1 MQALLVLVLGAA
13 ALLGAEQG
21 ASSGLAGTVNAP
33 AKGTASPAKPIDAR
47 EQEARALR
55 GQVAQLMLVTLKG
68 LYGPNSDDR
77 EVLTQ
82 CPPGGVV
89 IPLIVKPQ
97 DAAEYITELR
107 SMPIEKRSGIPLL
120 VGANLYDLPRHERGG
135 AASFAQLPSLL
146 SISASGDMALTER
159 LAKLTADHLSTMGFN
174 LNLGPALDLAPT
186 LADAN
191 GNVQHFGSNP
201 NFAAVAGGTI
211 ITALEAN
218 GVLSMP
224 MGFPGGGC
232 NRLPRSPATL
242 LTPRPRLMQEDLFP
256 FVRAI
261 ERGAALLHVGNTLA
275 PTIDAE
281 SRPAS
286 LSAAVMRDLIRKEL
300 RYQGVIVAGPMD
312 AGEIKRLYDPEQA
325 AILALEAGADMLY
338 WGEPGPH
345 VTKAVEAIA
354 RAVEKGALDGKK
366 ISAALERIVKLKKDR
381 GLSARELPN
390 KGKAAALATKGRYPK
405 EAYEIERHSITLVQ
419 NRDNVLPLTKGASI
433 PVGVTG
439 VVGVEVLQK
448 ALKEYLGA
456 VVEQPIATAKH
467 LGDIEDFEISRLTEH
482 SQGMRTAVCV
492 FTDMPKTQGEAR
504 LVREFKKSGA
514 RVVVVLLGYPRALPQ
529 LTDADAIVL
538 AYCDPGMCAES
549 LRAVADVLV
558 GQGPVAVLPAVREM
572 KTQTGKTEVFNV
584 ADVTRSPTGR
594 LPVSLAAPFAA
605 GFTLSYDASIAIKK
619 AEWDFGDKKGAK
631 GPRVEHAFQVPGRY
645 SVTLTVTDKHGEA
658 SSGVFDVVAE

>member
-55 GQVAQLMLVTLKG
+55 GQVSQLMLVTLKG

-97 DAAEYITELR
+97 DAAEYITGLR

-120 VGANLYDLPRHERGG
+120 IGANLYDLPRHERGA

-146 SISASGDMALTER
+146 SIAAAGDMALTER
-159 LAKLTADHLSTMGFN
+159 LAKLTADHLSTMGFT

-186 LADAN
+186 LADAT

-201 NFAAVAGGTI
+201 NFAAAAGGTI
-211 ITALEAN
+211 ITALGAN

-242 LTPRPRLMQEDLFP
+242 LTPRSRLMQEDLFP

-261 ERGAALLHVGNTLA
+261 ERGAVLLHVGNTLA

-312 AGEIKRLYDPEQA
+312 AGEIKRLYDPERA

-366 ISAALERIVKLKKDR
+366 ISAALERVVKLKKDR

-390 KGKAAALATKGRYPK
+390 KGKAAALATKNRYPK

-448 ALKEYLGA
+448 ALKEHLDV

-482 SQGMRTAVCV
+482 GQGMRTAVCV
-492 FTDMPKTQGEAR
+492 FTDMPRTQGQVR
-504 LVREFKKSGA
+504 LTRELKKSGA

-572 KTQTGKTEVFNV
+572 KTQTGKAEVFNV

-605 GFTLSYDASIAIKK
+605 GFTLSYDASTAIKK
-619 AEWDFGDKKGAK
+619 AEWDFGDKKDAK
-631 GPRVEHAFQVPGRY
+631 GPRVEHAFRAPGRY